1 MILRTLHPSVELRN
15 YQRPPKY
22 LTKKQNSFYP
32 HNSLHK
38 GVRYKFL
45 RRATLSYGI
54 NELWQCDLVDLK
66 HLGKHNNGFRYL
78 LTVIDVFSKYA
89 RVSALKMKT
98 AEAVK
103 NAFENLFQQAKPKNI
118 QTDKGSEFYNSQLKS
133 LFQRHSI
140 NHYSA
145 EGDHK
150 ASVVERFNR
159 TLKNKMF
166 GVFTYRNS
174 YKYVDILHLLVK
186 SYNDT
191 EHRSIGMA
199 PSQVTRV
206 VRTTN
211 FSKKLYGFLEK
222 NPKVILNKGDLV
234 RISKANKTFRR
245 GYLPGWSDEV
255 FRVTKVYFSHPTTFE
270 LQDLKSEAIKGRF
283 YAEELQKISKR
294 SDDYWRIEKVLK
306 TKGIGRK
313 KEYYVKWQGFDER
326 FNSWVKEAWMRTKLA
341 RPIILTG
348 AWEVGLS
355 EIFVPRTLFN
365 IGNHNNKYSITYEE
379 TKIIEKDYAEYDI
392 GGKIEQGTADADVI
406 EEINQSIEEKCG
418 HFVAFSL
425 DRKNINVHIAP
436 NYELHLTAAN
446 APRLLTMLNLPREDR
461 VIRMSESFVFRKPSK
476 TNKDNHLKIIARNLK
491 RHFIIRTT
499 RFNHKYTDLENM
511 HHELF
516 QHINFNLMQ
525 TGIGGAADF
534 IFDFKVNKVEI
545 TVQKNVELEL
555 RLLYAPLFMRML
567 SLTKDIVLKG
577 KSMHVLQKIDRPP
590 LNEYFRVSITDK
602 PTVPEKVKKKTENL
616 QLEVGFYKNAEQLF
630 SSFKHLAFNLLANK
644 KVKIH
649 IPDTSAVTFQD
660 GLKDL
665 LGLKQS
671 TLHGGTHISDYQL
684 ELDGG
689 ITEIYVCTDIIES
702 HFVGDTIAPLLRIIP
717 AMSTKEDQIVI
728 NYQRPLYLPL
738 RQNYIDCIE
747 VELKSSSGD
756 GIIFTSGKSLLV
768 LSF

>member
-1 MILRTLHPSVELRN
+1 
-15 YQRPPKY
+15 
-22 LTKKQNSFYP
+22 
-32 HNSLHK
+32 
-38 GVRYKFL
+38 
-45 RRATLSYGI
+45 
-54 NELWQCDLVDLK
+54 
-66 HLGKHNNGFRYL
+66 
-78 LTVIDVFSKYA
+78 
-89 RVSALKMKT
+89 MKT

-166 GVFTYRNS
+166 RVFTYRNS

-199 PSQVTRV
+199 PSQVTREV
-206 VRTTN
+206 EPQI
-211 FSKKLYGFLEK
+211 FKKLYGFLEK
-222 NPKVILNKGDLV
+222 NPKVILNKEDLV
-234 RISKANKTFRR
+234 RISKANKTFRQ

-355 EIFVPRTLFN
+355 EIFVPRTWFN

-392 GGKIEQGTADADVI
+392 GVKIEQGTADADVI

-461 VIRMSESFVFRKPSK
+461 IIRMSESFVFRKPSK

-602 PTVPEKVKKKTENL
+602 PTVPEKVKKTENL

-689 ITEIYVCTDIIES
+689 ITEIYVYTDIIES

-717 AMSTKEDQIVI
+717 VMSTKEDQIVI
-728 NYQRPLYLPL
+728 NYQRPLYFPL

-768 LSF
+768 LSFRRRIV